1 MGWPGLE
8 SSWIRLLCERV
19 GVTRE
24 QLPPL
29 WGCVFM
35 FGEPAP
41 DAGPHFVLC
50 EVNVS
55 SVSPFPPP
63 SIAPLVDA
71 MKRRLATTGR

>member
-1 MGWPGLE
+1 
-8 SSWIRLLCERV
+8 LLCERV

-24 QLPPL
+24 QLPLL
-29 WGCVFM
+29 WDCDFM
-35 FGEPAP
+35 FDEPVP
-41 DAGPHFVLC
+41 DGGPHFARC

-55 SVSPFPPP
+55 SVSPAPPT